1 MRLDTFL
8 YAKLNEWQDFLNNMA
23 TDVLKQLDERI
34 QAFVNRMNQLRRDNE
49 QLTQRL
55 AESEKRLKEAEGQL
69 KQLETERRQHENER
83 AEIHT
88 RIEKILARFDGLD
101 LK

>member
-1 MRLDTFL
+1 MT
-8 YAKLNEWQDFLNNMA
+8 

-34 QAFVNRMNQLRRDNE
+34 LAFVNRMNQLHRDNE

-55 AESEKRLKEAEGQL
+55 AESEKRLKEAAGQL
-69 KQLETERRQHENER
+69 KQLETEHQQHENER
-83 AEIHT
+83 TEVRT
-88 RIEKILARFDGLD
+88 RIEKILARFDGIN